1 VAITVNPI
9 NDAPLV
15 DSNSINV
22 NEETQNT
29 SLGLSAPTDADGDN
43 LTITVTGLPTLGTV
57 TLADGTAITNG
68 MLLTAGQ
75 LEGLQYDAPA
85 DYDSGDAV
93 GNFTYSVNDGTVT
106 ENGSV
111 AITVNPINDAPLVDS
126 NSINVNEETQNT
138 SLGLSAPTDA
148 DGDNLTITVTGLPT
162 LGTVT

>member
-1 VAITVNPI
+1 PI

-75 LEGLQYDAPA
+75 LEGLQYDA
-85 DYDSGDAV
+85 
-93 GNFTYSVNDGTVT
+93 
-106 ENGSV
+106 
-111 AITVNPINDAPLVDS
+111 
-126 NSINVNEETQNT
+126 
-138 SLGLSAPTDA
+138 
-148 DGDNLTITVTGLPT
+148 
-162 LGTVT
+162 